1 MGAVLIRE
9 VYVDGYRS
17 LESLKIPIRQ
27 GLNVLVGPNGGGK
40 TNILSFF
47 ELLSRLSETP
57 VDEAVSS
64 HGGIGRVF
72 TRLPDDKYKNTLKC
86 AVTGSTIFSMKN
98 GEAKTLWYTWRLEI
112 KASENYDEIIYGDQT
127 LYISVQRE
135 PSKPEFSDL
144 ILGIRTDENGTG
156 LEIKK
161 LVISRLQH
169 LFRGLPFVN
178 VGTYLSL
185 HEASRILRTYAR
197 YADLTKESLF
207 SGFPQQMTIFHQIKR
222 DVSGGQIFNFVP
234 EICKQPEDSA
244 KPPIMDK
251 TGAGLASVLHRLGKD
266 KPLPLGL
273 PRRRRNPFNNDS
285 IKLKKISSYVDLI
298 SSSVKG
304 IKTEKNHIDNTISV
318 FVIITEDQGDVAFP
332 LAQCSDGTV
341 KWIALLTK
349 IVTANSGFSIEEP
362 ENFLHP
368 AVQKEFLNI
377 VRTESKANAHS
388 PFTMVTTHS
397 ESLLNEASPSEII
410 LVWMDAGKTVAQRVT
425 NATQLVDEINRT
437 GFGLGHYFASGALDG
452 V

>member
-1 MGAVLIRE
+1 VIRE

-17 LESLKIPIRQ
+17 LEALKIPIRQ

-47 ELLSRLSETP
+47 ELLSRLSETA

-72 TRLPDDKYKNTLKC
+72 TRLPDDKYRNSLSC
-86 AVTGSTIFSMKN
+86 AVRGSTGFAMKN
-98 GEAKTLWYTWRLEI
+98 GEAKTLWYTWQFEI
-112 KASENYDEIIYGDQT
+112 VASENYDEISYGDQT
-127 LYISVQRE
+127 LYINVQRE
-135 PSKPEFSDL
+135 PTRPEYSDL
-144 ILGIRTDENGTG
+144 ILGLKKDEYGTS
-156 LEIKK
+156 LEIKT

-178 VGTYLSL
+178 VGTYLSYNQ
-185 HEASRILRTYAR
+185 AARILRTYAR

-207 SGFPQQMTIFHQIKR
+207 SGFPPQMTLFHQIKR

-244 KPPIMDK
+244 RPPIMDK
-251 TGAGLASVLHRLGKD
+251 SGAGLASVLHRLGKD
-266 KPLPLGL
+266 KPLPLDV
-273 PRRRRNPFNNDS
+273 PRRRRNPFQSDTY
-285 IKLKKISSYVDLI
+285 KLRKISSYVDLI
-298 SSSVKG
+298 SPSVCG
-304 IKTEKNHIDNTISV
+304 LKTEKNHIDNTISV
-318 FVIITEDQGDVAFP
+318 FVIISEEQGDVAFP

-349 IVTANSGFSIEEP
+349 IVTASAGFSIEEP

-377 VRTESKANAHS
+377 VRTEFKSNSHS

-397 ESLLNEASPSEII
+397 ESLLNEASPSEVI
-410 LVWMDAGKTVAQRVT
+410 LVWMNSGKTVAQRVS
-425 NATQLVDEINRT
+425 NAEELVDEINRT
-437 GFGLGHYFASGALDG
+437 GFGLGYYFASGALEG
-452 V
+452 A